1 MVLKTSTNRTQGR
14 NNMRSFSRSPL
25 AAQLALALALTALA
39 PAALAEPHKAIQ
51 ADAEHYKDD
60 ALKLLERLVNIDSGS
75 GYVPGLTKVS
85 DIAIEELKQ
94 LGATIE
100 LVPNTPEASN
110 HVVATLKGTG
120 KAKIL
125 LMAHMDTV
133 FKEGSAAERPF
144 HIKEGRAYGPGVMDD
159 KGGIVAAIYALK
171 VLHNLKFTDY
181 AQITVLL
188 DASEETGSGVAT
200 ELIKKTAKEHD
211 VTLNLEPGR
220 PADGLVVWRKGSA
233 TALVDVKG
241 KASHAGVA
249 PELGRNAAT
258 EVAHQ
263 ILQLGKL
270 GDEEKKTTINFT
282 VLKAG
287 DRTNVIPDQASAKAD
302 VRAAVPEE
310 FDRVEQDLARVSANK
325 LVPDT
330 EVKTSLV
337 RGLPPMPQTAQ
348 SDALVATAQ
357 GIYGELGRKL
367 TIEGSGGAADSSLSA
382 SVGTPT
388 LDGFGIVGGN
398 IHTPEEYAEVDSV
411 APRIYLLS
419 RMIMKLSGQP

>member
-1 MVLKTSTNRTQGR
+1 
-14 NNMRSFSRSPL
+14 MRSFTRSPL
-25 AAQLALALALTALA
+25 AAHLALALALAALA
-39 PAALAEPHKAIQ
+39 PAAIAEPHKAIQ
-51 ADAEHYKDD
+51 ADAEQYKDD

-85 DIAIEELKQ
+85 DIAIEELKK

-110 HVVATLKGTG
+110 HVIATLKGTG

-144 HIKEGRAYGPGVMDD
+144 HIKDGRAYGPGVMDD

-233 TALVDVKG
+233 TALVEVKG

-348 SDALVATAQ
+348 SDALVAMAQ
-357 GIYGELGRKL
+357 GIYGELGRTL

-398 IHTPEEYAEVDSV
+398 IHTPEEYAEVGSV

-419 RMIMKLSGQP
+419 RMIMKLSGQQ

>member
-1 MVLKTSTNRTQGR
+1 
-14 NNMRSFSRSPL
+14 MRSFTRSPL
-25 AAQLALALALTALA
+25 AAHLALALALTALA
-39 PAALAEPHKAIQ
+39 PAAMAEQHKAIQ
-51 ADAEHYKDD
+51 ADAEQYKDD

-85 DIAIEELKQ
+85 DIAIEELKK

-110 HVVATLKGTG
+110 HVIATLKGTG

-144 HIKEGRAYGPGVMDD
+144 HIKDGRAYGPGVMDD

-233 TALVDVKG
+233 TALVEVKG

-310 FDRVEQDLARVSANK
+310 FDRVEQDLARVSATK

-348 SDALVATAQ
+348 SDALVAMAQ
-357 GIYGELGRKL
+357 GIYGELGRTL

-398 IHTPEEYAEVDSV
+398 IHTPEEYAEVGSV

-419 RMIMKLSGQP
+419 RMIMKLSGQQ

>member
-1 MVLKTSTNRTQGR
+1 
-14 NNMRSFSRSPL
+14 MRSFSRSPL
-25 AAQLALALALTALA
+25 AAHLALALALTALA
-39 PAALAEPHKAIQ
+39 PAAMAEPHKSIQ
-51 ADAEHYKDD
+51 ADAEQYKDE

-85 DIAIEELKQ
+85 DIAIEELKK

-110 HVVATLKGTG
+110 HVIATLKGTG

-144 HIKEGRAYGPGVMDD
+144 HIKDGRAYGPGVMDD

-233 TALVDVKG
+233 TALVEVKG

-310 FDRVEQDLARVSANK
+310 FDRVEQDLARVSANR

-348 SDALVATAQ
+348 SDALVAMAQ
-357 GIYGELGRKL
+357 GIYGELGRTL

-398 IHTPEEYAEVDSV
+398 IHTPEEYAEVGSV

-419 RMIMKLSGQP
+419 RMIMKLSGQQ

>member
-1 MVLKTSTNRTQGR
+1 
-14 NNMRSFSRSPL
+14 MRSFTRSPL
-25 AAQLALALALTALA
+25 AAHLALALALTALA
-39 PAALAEPHKAIQ
+39 PAAMAEPHKAIQ
-51 ADAEHYKDD
+51 ADAEQYKDE

-85 DIAIEELKQ
+85 DIAIEELKK

-110 HVVATLKGTG
+110 HVIATLKGTG

-144 HIKEGRAYGPGVMDD
+144 HIKDGRAYGPGVMDD

-233 TALVDVKG
+233 TALVEVKG

-270 GDEEKKTTINFT
+270 GDEEKKTTVNFT

-310 FDRVEQDLARVSANK
+310 FDRVEQDLARVSATK

-348 SDALVATAQ
+348 SDALVAMAQ
-357 GIYGELGRKL
+357 GIYGELGRTL

-398 IHTPEEYAEVDSV
+398 IHTPEEYAEVGSV

-419 RMIMKLSGQP
+419 RMIMKLSGQQ